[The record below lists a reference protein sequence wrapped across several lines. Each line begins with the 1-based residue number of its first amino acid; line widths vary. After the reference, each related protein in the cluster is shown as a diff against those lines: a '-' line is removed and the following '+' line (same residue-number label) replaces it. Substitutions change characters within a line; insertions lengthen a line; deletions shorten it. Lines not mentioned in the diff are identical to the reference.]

1 MIFEGGV
8 ILFSYSYFQVSN
20 KILHP
25 STSFFFAACPYSKY
39 GGNCSETCGNC
50 FKNLTCNHIDG
61 TCINGCQKG
70 FRGQFCRSSKSVAS
84 YKSMCECVH

>member
-1 MIFEGGV
+1 MILEGGV
-8 ILFSYSYFQVSN
+8 ILFPTLTFRCQIKYYIQV
-20 KILHP
+20 LP
-25 STSFFFAACPYSKY
+25 FFFAACPYSKY

-84 YKSMCECVH
+84 YKYMCECVH